1 MKTKYFFLIVF
12 LLFAAGIPANAQK
25 QNRKTV
31 LTGYVT
37 DNAGNPVQGAM
48 ILVDKK
54 NTNIVTDDK
63 GFYRIKVKADS
74 RVLTIFTLASGT
86 GEVEIA
92 GRPTVNVRLSGIV
105 QNPSPSEAKDEKVSI
120 GYGSTANK
128 NVTTQINKVDASD
141 KYSKYSTIYDML
153 RGAVPGVQVIGNSVT
168 IQGASSGNANSE
180 PLIVVDG
187 NIVQSVDD
195 ILPSEVKSV
204 EVLKGASATIYG
216 ARGQN
221 GVLMIRLKGSAD
233 RK

>member
-1 MKTKYFFLIVF
+1 MIF
-12 LLFAAGIPANAQK
+12 LLFAAGISANAQK
-25 QNRKTV
+25 QNKKTM

-54 NTNIVTDDK
+54 NTNILTDDK
-63 GFYRIKVKADS
+63 GFYRVKVKADS
-74 RVLTIFTLASGT
+74 KVLTIFTLTSGS

-92 GRPTVNVRLSGIV
+92 GRPSVNVRLSGTV
-105 QNPSPSEAKDEKVSI
+105 QNPSPVEAKDEKVSI
-120 GYGSTANK
+120 GYGSTERK
-128 NVTTQINKVDASD
+128 NVNSQVNKVDASD

-168 IQGASSGNANSE
+168 IQGASSGNSNSE

-204 EVLKGASATIYG
+204 EVLKGASASIYG
-216 ARGQN
+216 SRGQN